1 MMNRNDAL
9 IQCYL
14 SGQVSESDWQ
24 RLLRDE
30 PGLSDAYADRLAIER
45 RLSRPVV
52 IDSSGY
58 RLAK

>member
-1 MMNRNDAL
+1 MNRNDAL

-30 PGLSDAYADRLAIER
+30 PGLSDAYADKLAVER
-45 RLSRPVV
+45 HLSQPVV
-52 IDSSGY
+52 EDNGY